1 MHAFQ
6 DPLLDARPVAMLDL
20 HGFTKAEAAPAL
32 LNFIATWRRRASG
45 RVVHIVTGKG
55 RGSSGRSVLKPTVR
69 RMLKEELT
77 DSIKEWSRDLDDG
90 GYLVLLR

>member
-6 DPLLDARPVAMLDL
+6 DPLLDAEPVAMLDL

-55 RGSSGRSVLKPTVR
+55 RGSSARSVLKPTVR
-69 RMLKEELT
+69 RMLKEKLT

>member
-6 DPLLDARPVAMLDL
+6 DPLQDARPVATLDL
-20 HGFTKAEAAPAL
+20 HGFTRAEAMPAL

-55 RGSSGRSVLKPTVR
+55 RGSRGRPVLKPTVR
-69 RMLKEELT
+69 RMLKDELANAV
-77 DSIKEWSRDLDDG
+77 KEWSRDLDDG